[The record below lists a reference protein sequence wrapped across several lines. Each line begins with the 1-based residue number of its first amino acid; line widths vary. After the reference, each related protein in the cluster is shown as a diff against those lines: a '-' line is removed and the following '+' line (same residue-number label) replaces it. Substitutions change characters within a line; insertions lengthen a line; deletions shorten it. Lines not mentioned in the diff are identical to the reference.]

1 MKHERIKWVKHSVPL
16 NVVTAN
22 SFHLRFARLA
32 GTARMNSWPLKT
44 KLSSSFCHLA
54 PGDSLA
60 ERPDQDFK
68 VPNIGWKDIC
78 SSNCLPESTFWLS
91 KYQMTLELDK
101 HLAKASKARQT
112 ALGSLQVE
120 ICSFPLG
127 TNSDKKNISITFH
140 KIWDLYHLR
149 SSQP

>member
-1 MKHERIKWVKHSVPL
+1 MGKTLSPVKRS
-16 NVVTAN
+16 NGN

-32 GTARMNSWPLKT
+32 GTARTNSWPLKT

-54 PGDSLA
+54 PRDSLA
-60 ERPDQDFK
+60 ERPDQNFK

-78 SSNCLPESTFWLS
+78 SSNFLPESTFWLS
-91 KYQMTLELDK
+91 KYQMTLGLDK

-127 TNSDKKNISITFH
+127 TNSDEKTKNKRTN
-140 KIWDLYHLR
+140 KPVQGR
-149 SSQP
+149 TRQRTAG